1 MQPDGINPVP
11 TLPMGSFRVTEVQ
24 APDGYKL
31 PADPVIKLD
40 KNKTQNI
47 YRRRE
52 ANDDNTSGYGWLST
66 SVSNEQE
73 DNSRI
78 QIKKVDETG
87 NWSADLVNTEFTLY
101 DANGNA
107 CSSITI
113 TDANYKEFEYD
124 CKGGQTY
131 TIKETKTPA
140 CRKTAAPITV
150 TIGTGANYK
159 KTYQYDIKNDWNPS
173 KIAVSKKDGNN
184 NWNNNL
190 IGAQFT
196 LYEGAT
202 NLGSITIQNQNAHQF
217 DADVWPGH
225 TYTIKETHT
234 PAGFITAADISVTIS
249 TTVYQSVYYYDVKNL
264 ETPKVQ
270 ITKQS
275 TAPQD
280 ILDLSAYTVSGAEF
294 GIYSDQWCT
303 QKVGTATTGQN
314 GVTNTITLPCQA
326 NGTYTYYVREDIA
339 PNGHKENNT
348 PQAITVTLPADAG
361 ATKQMTFTN
370 EPETDELSAFAQK
383 LSSKGDPVVG
393 TVFKVRLYDGKYT
406 TVQECE
412 AKGALKKTWYLQSDN
427 KGFVNF
433 DNQNLAPGYNSDT
446 FYKYGDKDGDGKT
459 DIVIPIGCT
468 VTYQE
473 VKTPSEYV
481 LDDTTQI
488 WSEKNQQIDVKKF
501 YNEPTPCKIKIRK
514 LSDDG
519 KTPLSGVEF
528 ELKFVKES
536 QPYTMDALNSFI
548 PLLKQ
553 GETTKATTDANGY
566 IIWENLDQGEY
577 QITETKTI
585 TGMSLLKDPINIT
598 LPITMTDKQAKD
610 MSAATDQG
618 RFDEGYTNKWY
629 FYEATFEVTNTP
641 NFVMP
646 TTGADGIWKFIFFG
660 FGTMAIL
667 GTGLIVYDS
676 KNKNT
681 RKRRKHK

>member
-1 MQPDGINPVP
+1 
-11 TLPMGSFRVTEVQ
+11 
-24 APDGYKL
+24 
-31 PADPVIKLD
+31 
-40 KNKTQNI
+40 
-47 YRRRE
+47 
-52 ANDDNTSGYGWLST
+52 
-66 SVSNEQE
+66 
-73 DNSRI
+73 
-78 QIKKVDETG
+78 
-87 NWSADLVNTEFTLY
+87 
-101 DANGNA
+101 
-107 CSSITI
+107 
-113 TDANYKEFEYD
+113 
-124 CKGGQTY
+124 
-131 TIKETKTPA
+131 
-140 CRKTAAPITV
+140 
-150 TIGTGANYK
+150 
-159 KTYQYDIKNDWNPS
+159 
-173 KIAVSKKDGNN
+173 
-184 NWNNNL
+184 
-190 IGAQFT
+190 
-196 LYEGAT
+196 
-202 NLGSITIQNQNAHQF
+202 
-217 DADVWPGH
+217 
-225 TYTIKETHT
+225 
-234 PAGFITAADISVTIS
+234 
-249 TTVYQSVYYYDVKNL
+249 
-264 ETPKVQ
+264 
-270 ITKQS
+270 
-275 TAPQD
+275 
-280 ILDLSAYTVSGAEF
+280 
-294 GIYSDQWCT
+294 
-303 QKVGTATTGQN
+303 
-314 GVTNTITLPCQA
+314 
-326 NGTYTYYVREDIA
+326 
-339 PNGHKENNT
+339 
-348 PQAITVTLPADAG
+348 
-361 ATKQMTFTN
+361 MTFTN

-553 GETTKATTDANGY
+553 GETTKATTDANCY

-676 KNKNT
+676 KNKNI